1 MLYLVYLEEGT
12 VGWYCLEACFL
23 VGFVISVCLAF
34 LGEGKRSRK
43 FYLLFSA
50 LIALTVGSVS
60 IGLEY
65 VIRNMI
71 NDFRMSAFT
80 QMWENFQTIFYSVY
94 QFLYYGIVIFGSLI
108 YFRYVLK
115 IPTGKLLIFSL
126 IAFSFDVCLKA
137 AALLILLQT
146 GPTSVAYLTLAL
158 LLVFLNALFG
168 LFLYFRLRKL
178 KGYAFNYAPAL
189 CLFIVAFAIDS
200 LLLIVNQFNH
210 ENALFYGVGLLLFA
224 FPFGILAYLYADRSQ
239 KAKEYADLQR
249 NYDLE
254 KTNEA
259 AKENAQQD
267 VRLALHDL
275 RHFIHS
281 FDGKVPP
288 EQIENME
295 KALDNYNLKVKTP
308 RETLNYVLGSK
319 SDYAA
324 SHQINFTFSGDS
336 NDLAFLT
343 DEDLYSLF
351 ENILSNAF
359 EAVSKLPEV
368 SKRVVSV
375 NLKKQGNMVILSE
388 LNYYEGNL
396 VYQDRQLE
404 TTKED
409 KTIHGF
415 GMKSIQAVMDT
426 YDGTLTTSAKGG
438 IFELTVIFPGDLA
451 RN

>member
-1 MLYLVYLEEGT
+1 M
-12 VGWYCLEACFL
+12 
-23 VGFVISVCLAF
+23 
-34 LGEGKRSRK
+34 
-43 FYLLFSA
+43 
-50 LIALTVGSVS
+50 
-60 IGLEY
+60 
-65 VIRNMI
+65 
-71 NDFRMSAFT
+71 
-80 QMWENFQTIFYSVY
+80 
-94 QFLYYGIVIFGSLI
+94 
-108 YFRYVLK
+108 
-115 IPTGKLLIFSL
+115 
-126 IAFSFDVCLKA
+126 
-137 AALLILLQT
+137 
-146 GPTSVAYLTLAL
+146 
-158 LLVFLNALFG
+158 
-168 LFLYFRLRKL
+168 
-178 KGYAFNYAPAL
+178 
-189 CLFIVAFAIDS
+189 
-200 LLLIVNQFNH
+200 
-210 ENALFYGVGLLLFA
+210 
-224 FPFGILAYLYADRSQ
+224 YLYADRSQ

-396 VYQDRQLE
+396 VYQDCHLE

-438 IFELTVIFPGDLA
+438 IFDLTVIFPGDLA